1 MKIAITAIG
10 NGWREKVDTRFG
22 RAKGFFI
29 VDSENNQTEYI
40 DNSKNVEAAHG
51 AGTSAA
57 QLIIESGV
65 KILITNELGP
75 KAGAV
80 LKTAGIKAL
89 SGIEGTNL
97 EEAYNR
103 YKNNE
108 LTEQSL

>member
-1 MKIAITAIG
+1 MKVAITAIAD
-10 NGWREKVDTRFG
+10 GWKEKVDTRFG

-40 DNSKNVEAAHG
+40 DNSNNVEAGHG

-57 QLIIESGV
+57 QLVIEAGV

-80 LKTAGIKAL
+80 LKTAGINIFTSK
-89 SGIEGTNL
+89 ENTTV

-103 YKNNE
+103 YKNDE